1 MVGDEAEHEGYWTPL
16 EKYVRDYLLTPI
28 TWILGF
34 IPYAANILTVSRFF
48 IVFWAMLDFLF
59 YHNPVERQIWFL
71 TIAWLTDLLD
81 GSTARNNNNITAFGT
96 IADHTADFFL
106 TLWMLFLSFYL
117 TTIFGEL
124 AAIMMFTVL
133 SLTAVGTI
141 LVALGMWLFM
151 REKRSE
157 RSNQPYFDFMQE
169 FLLKDL
175 VTTISARIHT
185 GLAAFGII
193 FYLAGAIWKNIFYF
207 QIGAIILMVQLFS
220 MGFYLHEIF
229 QARYEDRAY
238 KIRRTLE
245 RRIKEFEEIFK
256 KRKDLPPA

>member
-1 MVGDEAEHEGYWTPL
+1 MADEEKEGYWTPL
-16 EKYVRDYLLTPI
+16 EKYVRDYLFTPI
-28 TWILGF
+28 TLILGF
-34 IPYAANILTVSRFF
+34 VPHAANILTVSRFL

-71 TIAWLTDLLD
+71 TIAWITDLLD
-81 GSTARNNNNITAFGT
+81 GSTARNNNDITAFGT
-96 IADHTADFFL
+96 IADHTADFLL

-117 TTIFGEL
+117 TALLGGL
-124 AAIMMFTVL
+124 AEIMMFTIL

-157 RSNQPYFDFMQE
+157 RPGQPYFDFMRE

-185 GLAAFGII
+185 GFAAFGII
-193 FYLAGAIWKNIFYF
+193 FYLAGAIWKNTFYL
-207 QIGAIILMVQLFS
+207 QAGAVILVVQLFF
-220 MGFYLHEIF
+220 MGFYLHEIW

-238 KIRRTLE
+238 KIRQALE
-245 RRIKEFEEIFK
+245 KRIKELEEMFK
-256 KRKDLPPA
+256 KRKD